1 MKGKTAGKIIDN
13 CTVCRGGNARR
24 VWWKN
29 RYYAG

>member
-1 MKGKTAGKIIDN
+1 MKGKQLEDN